1 MTKSLVKLDNNLAWD
16 GNRRPFYE
24 VYYLKINDSNG
35 KWSLWLR
42 YTFAVPAPNYPSG
55 AASLW
60 AVYMDESGT
69 KVALKQDYDMAVYD
83 VVHADEFIRI
93 GDASLSLA
101 GASGGIVT
109 GKATVKWEL
118 NFEDPVESL
127 RMYPSPLFYETPFP
141 STKFVTPRLTGFVTG
156 SVFVNHKKISLLRER
171 VHQGHVFGTAY
182 ARDWAWAN
190 CIDFR
195 EDSSAYFE
203 ALSGRLAVGKG
214 KVARPC
220 RLFCV
225 GMDGRRFL
233 ANSLVKILWQNRSHY
248 DFDSW
253 HCEFEKSGYRF
264 ECSVRRDLGRTV
276 GLVYAGPAE
285 ELRHAYATMMADAE
299 IKVYKRRR
307 GVWQDYKL
315 LTAPGKCA
323 FETVSP
329 ERHVQVPLSIY

>member
-1 MTKSLVKLDNNLAWD
+1 MTKSLVKLDNNLVWD

-24 VYYLKINDSNG
+24 SYYLKINDSNA

-42 YTFAVPAPNYPSG
+42 YTFAVPVPGHAAG
-55 AASLW
+55 LASLW
-60 AVYMDESGT
+60 AVYMDEGGS

-93 GDASLSLA
+93 GDSSLSLA

-109 GKATVKWEL
+109 GKDTVKWEL
-118 NFEDPVESL
+118 DFEDPVQSL
-127 RMYPSPLFYETPFP
+127 RLYPNPLFYETPFP
-141 STKFVTPRLTGFVTG
+141 AAKFMTPRLSGFVTG
-156 SVFVNHKKISLLRER
+156 TIFVNHKKITLKRER
-171 VHQGHVFGTAY
+171 VHQGHVFGTTP
-182 ARDWAWAN
+182 ARHWAWAN

-203 ALSGRLAVGKG
+203 ALSGRLAVGRK
-214 KVARPC
+214 KILRPC
-220 RLFCV
+220 HLFCV
-225 GMDGRRFL
+225 GMDGKRFL
-233 ANSLVKILWQNRSHY
+233 ANSIIKMLWQNRSHY
-248 DFDSW
+248 DFDGW

-264 ECSVRRDLGRTV
+264 ECSVRRDPARTA
-276 GLVYAGPAE
+276 GLLYAGPAE
-285 ELRHAYATMMADAE
+285 EIRHAYVTMMADAE

-315 LTAPGKCA
+315 LTSPSKCA

-329 ERHVQVPLSIY
+329 ERHPGVAIVG